1 MSGEGRARR
10 RWARLQERLAIAP
23 GTEMAG
29 RFAEF
34 GEGSVIEGPQL
45 LVTGEHA
52 MRVGSGVTIM
62 KQVCLEA
69 YAPFG
74 SVVLDIG
81 DGSKFS
87 HNVRVVALNGITIG
101 SNVALGQYVTVTDT
115 IHDYKRAEGVTWQA
129 PLVVGRPLDIGA
141 GVWVGVGSLIVGGV
155 RVGEKAIIGPNSVIT
170 RDVPA
175 GAMVSGNPP
184 SIVKQLRDDG
194 EWVSLPEPRLLGE
207 A

>member
-29 RFAEF
+29 RFAGF

-45 LVTGEHA
+45 HVTGEHA
-52 MRVGSGVTIM
+52 MRVGSGVTIL
-62 KQVCLEA
+62 KLACLEA

-74 SVVLDIG
+74 SVVLEIG
-81 DGSKFS
+81 DDCYLS
-87 HNVRVVALNGITIG
+87 HNIRIVALNGVRIAHK
-101 SNVALGQYVTVTDT
+101 VAMGQYVTVTDT
-115 IHDYKRAEGVTWQA
+115 IHDYKRFEGVSWEA
-129 PLVVGRPLDIGA
+129 PLLVGRPLEIDTE
-141 GVWVGVGSLIVGGV
+141 VWVGVGTVIVGGV
-155 RVGEKAIIGPNSVIT
+155 RIGEKAIIGPNSVIT

-175 GAMVSGNPP
+175 GAMVSGNPAR
-184 SIVKQLRDDG
+184 IVKQLQDG
-194 EWVSLPEPRLLGE
+194 QWVALSEPRLLGE